1 MLPNGNNMKVFYLS
15 ILEVFCSVNI
25 DIFKKRMINLKKN
38 PAEMATEIEYVDLF
52 FEKPDNNNNNNEKLL
67 IEHFQ
72 LISIELNDALM
83 HNYDGELDDETDGP
97 I

>member
-1 MLPNGNNMKVFYLS
+1 MKVFYLS

-52 FEKPDNNNNNNEKLL
+52 FGKPDNNNNNNEKLP

-72 LISIELNDALM
+72 LISIEPNDALM

>member
-1 MLPNGNNMKVFYLS
+1 MKVFYLS

-38 PAEMATEIEYVDLF
+38 PAEMATEIQYVDLF
-52 FEKPDNNNNNNEKLL
+52 FEKPDNNNNNNEKLP

-72 LISIELNDALM
+72 LISIELNDALV

>member
-1 MLPNGNNMKVFYLS
+1 MKVFYLS

-52 FEKPDNNNNNNEKLL
+52 FEKPDNNNNNNEKLP

>member
-1 MLPNGNNMKVFYLS
+1 MKVFYLS

-52 FEKPDNNNNNNEKLL
+52 FEKPDNNNNNNNNNEKLP

>member
-1 MLPNGNNMKVFYLS
+1 MKVFYLS

-25 DIFKKRMINLKKN
+25 DILKKRMINLKKN
-38 PAEMATEIEYVDLF
+38 PAEMATEIEYADLF
-52 FEKPDNNNNNNEKLL
+52 FEKPDNNNNNNEKLP

>member
-1 MLPNGNNMKVFYLS
+1 MKVFYLS

-52 FEKPDNNNNNNEKLL
+52 FEKPDNNNNNNEKLP

-72 LISIELNDALM
+72 LISIELNDTLM

>member
-1 MLPNGNNMKVFYLS
+1 MKVFYLS

-38 PAEMATEIEYVDLF
+38 PAEMATEIQYVDLF
-52 FEKPDNNNNNNEKLL
+52 FEKPDNNNNNNEKLP